1 MYVGAAH
8 SSDIVT
14 FKTIPTG
21 ELEIIHNTS
30 TRSSSRSGVTRQTDP
45 PLDFRRAIH
54 HGIILV
60 HDRPKQ
66 IDMEPLP
73 VRFQYRFD
81 QSYVSRYALFDHS
94 ALQVSCR
101 HARPIQITH
110 SWPTNIGE
118 FGPRLLL
125 RTCIRFPKQSYQ
137 NQCELNL
144 GICWK

>member
-45 PLDFRRAIH
+45 LLDFRCAIH

-101 HARPIQITH
+101 HSLGQY
-110 SWPTNIGE
+110 
-118 FGPRLLL
+118 RLLIVGL
-125 RTCIRFPKQSYQ
+125 RILASLVHGYFYVHAYDSRSRVIKTNAS
-137 NQCELNL
+137 
-144 GICWK
+144 